1 MSAAG
6 CLRWVAQVL
15 IVTAFAVAAH
25 GQAAVRAGAA
35 PTSSLP
41 RLVQEQGRYELL
53 VEGKPYWILGAQ
65 VNNSSNYPAM
75 LAQVWPAVEQLGA
88 NTVLV
93 PIAWEQIEPQQGKFD
108 FSFLETLLPQARE
121 HHVHLILLWFGTWKN
136 NGPSYTPEWVKLDN
150 SRYPRVINFKGKRVG
165 SLSPHA
171 QATLDADRAAFVQLM
186 RHLKEIDSAQH
197 TVILV
202 QVENESGTYGSVRDY
217 SPVAQKLFDSKVPA
231 SLVHALGRKSGTWLQ
246 VFGDDADE
254 CFHAW
259 AIASFIQQVAAAG
272 KAEYGLPMY
281 ANAALRD
288 PLHPGPASSYESG
301 GPTDNVLGIWKAA
314 APALDLIAPDIYM
327 PEYDKYI
334 KALDL
339 YQRPDNP
346 LFVGETGNAQ
356 GYARYFFAALGH
368 HGIGF
373 SPFGLDFTGYSN
385 YPLGAPRVD
394 RDVLEPFGMNYRLVG
409 PMVPVLAELS
419 LHGKLHGLS
428 EDPANHV
435 QTLPLG
441 RWTATVSYGLPQFGN
456 PAPQGNRT
464 PDGGVLIA
472 ELGPDEFLVMGFHAR
487 VGFNLTDETI
497 GLKVQ
502 FARVEEGSYQE
513 GMWKFLRVWNGD
525 QTDWGLNFTSAAQVL
540 RVRLATY

>member
-1 MSAAG
+1 V
-6 CLRWVAQVL
+6 LVASVL
-15 IVTAFAVAAH
+15 SVTAHAQSLSTA
-25 GQAAVRAGAA
+25 REA

-41 RLVQEQGRYELL
+41 RLIQEQGRYELL

-75 LAQVWPAVEQLGA
+75 LPQVWPAVEQINA

-93 PIAWEQIEPQQGKFD
+93 PIAWEQIEPRQGQFD
-108 FSFLETLLPQARE
+108 FSFLDTLVSQARE
-121 HHVHLILLWFGTWKN
+121 HHFHLILLWFGTWKN
-136 NGPSYTPEWVKLDN
+136 NSPSYTPGWVKLDN
-150 SRYPRVINFKGKRVG
+150 SRYPRVINSKGQRVG

-171 QATLDADRAAFVQLM
+171 QATLDADRAAFAQLM
-186 RHLKEIDSAQH
+186 RHLKEIDKAQH

-217 SPVAQKLFDSKVPA
+217 SPAAQRLFDAEVPA
-231 SLVHALGRKSGTWLQ
+231 GLVRVLGRRSGTWRR

-254 CFHAW
+254 FFHAW
-259 AIASFIQQVAAAG
+259 SIASFIQHVAAAG

-281 ANAALRD
+281 VNVALRD

-301 GPTDNVLGIWKAA
+301 GPTDNVLAVWKAA
-314 APALDLIAPDIYM
+314 APALDLIVPDIYM
-327 PEYDKYI
+327 PEYDKYV
-334 KALDL
+334 KVLDL

-346 LFVGETGNAQ
+346 LFVGETSSAQ
-356 GYARYFFAALGH
+356 GYARYFFAVFGH
-368 HGIGF
+368 QGIGF
-373 SPFGLDFTGYSN
+373 SPFGVDFSGYSN

-394 RDVLEPFGMNYRLVG
+394 SETLEPFSMNYRLVA
-409 PMVPVLAELS
+409 PMIAELAELS

-441 RWTATVSYGLPQFGN
+441 RWTATVSYGLPPFGN
-456 PAPQGNRT
+456 PAPPGNPK

-472 ELGPDEFLVMGFHAR
+472 ELGPDEFLVTGFHAR
-487 VGFNLTDETI
+487 VGFGLTDATSS
-497 GLKVQ
+497 LKSQ
-502 FARVEEGSYQE
+502 FARVEEGTYQE
-513 GMWKFLRVWNGD
+513 GSWKFLRVWNGD
-525 QTDWGLNFTSAAQVL
+525 QIDWGLNFTSAAQVL